1 MKKKTER
8 RASLVLFAVSM
19 LVAGAAYSLGFVKY
33 TFVVA
38 GVHVN
43 LYPAAFLALVGVV
56 QFAGVVLA
64 DRKSA
69 QS

>member
-8 RASLVLFAVSM
+8 RTSLVLFAVCM

-33 TFVVA
+33 TFLVA

-56 QFAGVVLA
+56 QFAGMFLV
-64 DRKSA
+64 DKN

>member
-8 RASLVLFAVSM
+8 RASLVLFAVCM
-19 LVAGAAYSLGFVKY
+19 LVAGATYSLGFVRY
-33 TFVVA
+33 TFLVA
-38 GVHVN
+38 GVDVN

-64 DRKSA
+64 DRKHL
-69 QS
+69 

>member
-8 RASLVLFAVSM
+8 RASLVLFAVCM
-19 LVAGAAYSLGFVKY
+19 LVAGAAYSLGFVRY
-33 TFVVA
+33 TFLVA

-64 DRKSA
+64 DRKHL
-69 QS
+69 

>member
-8 RASLVLFAVSM
+8 RASLVLFAVCM

-33 TFVVA
+33 TFLLA

-64 DRKSA
+64 GRKS
-69 QS
+69 S

>member
-8 RASLVLFAVSM
+8 RASLVLFAVCM
-19 LVAGAAYSLGFVKY
+19 LVAAAAYSLGFVRV
-33 TFVVA
+33 TFQVA
-38 GVHVN
+38 GVNVN

-64 DRKSA
+64 GRKS
-69 QS
+69 S

>member
-8 RASLVLFAVSM
+8 RASLMLFAVCM
-19 LVAGAAYSLGFVKY
+19 LVAGAAYSLGFVRY
-33 TFVVA
+33 TFLVA

-64 DRKSA
+64 DRKHL
-69 QS
+69 